1 LENELKQN
9 RANTLV
15 LLGFIITLMATLGS
29 LFFSEVMQFI
39 PCTLCWYQRILMY
52 PLLVIFL
59 IKLLFPQE
67 HFFKYAITF
76 SVLGLL
82 MSSYHNLVM
91 LKIIPETLSPC
102 VQGVPCSVA
111 YIDWFGFVTIPLLSW
126 TAFVLIVFILL
137 FGKKR
142 RIL

>member
-1 LENELKQN
+1 MDDTTKQN
-9 RANTLV
+9 QANTLIV
-15 LLGFIITLMATLGS
+15 LVFFVAMIATLGS
-29 LFFSEVMQFI
+29 LFFSDVMQFI

-52 PLLVIFL
+52 PLLIIFL

-67 HFFKYAITF
+67 DFFKYAITF
-76 SVLGLL
+76 SVLGLIV
-82 MSSYHNLVM
+82 SSYHNLVM
-91 LKIIPETLSPC
+91 FKIIPETLSPC

-111 YIDWFGFVTIPLLSW
+111 YINWLGFITIPILSW
-126 TAFVLIVFILL
+126 TAFVLIVAVLL